1 MSYSI
6 QHINLSH
13 MKAILTLCL
22 LMVLSMDISAQR
34 FLVAFDRFSD
44 NKPSYITLTDGTELV
59 GEVKDIDRKKG
70 LIEEITIRDE
80 SKTKHKLKPEQIS
93 HMYLPP
99 SGFSSFVS
107 NYAFLTD
114 VKNWDNDAYD
124 QAHIA
129 DGYAYFEQSEVILK
143 KKKSVMLMQ
152 LLNPSF
158 SSNMKVYHDP
168 FARETM
174 SIGVGPMTVAGGDD
188 KSYFVKT
195 GNEPAYK
202 LEKKDYRK
210 RVKMVYKMCPNVLKE
225 LGDKPSWSDFEQ
237 HVYMTSQNCN

>member
-1 MSYSI
+1 
-6 QHINLSH
+6 
-13 MKAILTLCL
+13 MKAFFTIS
-22 LMVLSMDISAQR
+22 LMVIISMQVSAQR

-59 GEVKDIDRKKG
+59 GEIQDIDRKKG

-80 SKTKHKLKPEQIS
+80 SKKKHKLKPEQIS

-107 NYAFLTD
+107 NYAFLMD
-114 VKNWDNDAYD
+114 VSNWDNDSYD

-143 KKKSVMLMQ
+143 KKKTVMLMQ

-168 FARETM
+168 FASETM

-188 KSYFVKT
+188 KSYFIKT
-195 GNEPAYK
+195 GDEPAYK
-202 LEKKDYRK
+202 LEKKNYRES
-210 RVKMVYKMCPNVLKE
+210 VKMVYKMCPNTVKE
-225 LGDKPSWSDFEQ
+225 IGDKPAWADFEQ
-237 HVYMTSQNCN
+237 HVYLTSKNCK